1 MGHISE
7 LITRIKELEDKLE
20 KQTLQHQIELQNEK
34 HKIELQNKDLQ
45 LLEYKI
51 KFLEMQK

>member
-1 MGHISE
+1 MNRSYSKIRHIQE
-7 LITRIKELEDKLE
+7 TNIKLE
-20 KQTLQHQIELQNEK
+20 KQMLQHQIELQNEK